1 MNWPQFLLP
10 SPILITIA
18 RVNYYKAERRKWV
31 QGIQMQG
38 LMGWDGNWAAEVDA
52 HRLSSGGYWRNL
64 LVEEEFSTWN
74 NCHSLCLHCAPDCR
88 STAGKM
94 KQELTEAPNANA
106 DLCTYKRTHT
116 QAHTI
121 CIYGTCTQ
129 VNSCVSSDTHT
140 HMDRVYLNVSSSGHL
155 ALSSVAACH
164 CNVYREPSRCFL
176 GYLSR

>member
-121 CIYGTCTQ
+121 CIYRHVHTGELMRELRHAHTYGQ
-129 VNSCVSSDTHT
+129 SLPECV
-140 HMDRVYLNVSSSGHL
+140 LFWPSG
-155 ALSSVAACH
+155 
-164 CNVYREPSRCFL
+164 PF
-176 GYLSR
+176 